1 MTRLPEGWEWE
12 ELGDLAASDPRSI
25 TDGPFGSKLKT
36 SHYTEDGP
44 RVIRLQNIGDGT
56 FHDDRAH
63 ISEEHFTRLRSHA
76 VEPGDVLIASLGKE
90 LPRSCLA
97 PHWLGP
103 AIVKADCIRFRPG
116 PRVDARF
123 ISHML
128 NSQPVRRGVA
138 EIIHGVGRPR
148 LNLREIKAIR
158 LPVPPRDE
166 QQRIVEVIE
175 EQFSRLDA
183 GVESL
188 HGARRDLDLLRASIL
203 QGAVKDASQLGDLVR
218 VDEVASVQLG
228 RQRSPK
234 HHKGPYMRPY
244 LRAANVTWNGVSLED
259 VKEMNFPPED
269 FDRFRLS
276 SGDILLNEAS
286 GSPEEVGKPAIWDG
300 SIPDA
305 CFQNTLLRVLPNN
318 SMDRRFLH
326 IVFYAAAFNGGFA
339 KVSRGVNIMHLGKAG
354 LAAWKVPVPPVDEQV
369 RIVADVERQLSIIEA
384 IAKSIDVSL
393 QRSDSLR
400 QSILSRAFTGRLIA
414 SITST

>member
-1 MTRLPEGWEWE
+1 MTESPEGWT
-12 ELGDLAASDPRSI
+12 LATVGDITEHVSKHRPEDRPNDQFDYVDISSIHAHNIVASKRLVGKDAPSRARQLVKAGDTILS
-25 TDGPFGSKLKT
+25 TVRTYLKNTALVPSHLDGATASTGFS
-36 SHYTEDGP
+36 
-44 RVIRLQNIGDGT
+44 V
-56 FHDDRAH
+56 
-63 ISEEHFTRLRSHA
+63 LRPKA
-76 VEPGDVLIASLGKE
+76 GIVEPRFLFFRVLENKFVNQLSERQTGTSYPAVRDRDVRAMRID
-90 LPRSCLA
+90 LPPSA
-97 PHWLGP
+97 
-103 AIVKADCIRFRPG
+103 
-116 PRVDARF
+116 
-123 ISHML
+123 
-128 NSQPVRRGVA
+128 
-138 EIIHGVGRPR
+138 
-148 LNLREIKAIR
+148 
-158 LPVPPRDE
+158 E
-166 QQRIVEVIE
+166 QQRIVEAIE

-228 RQRSPK
+228 RQRSPA

-393 QRSDSLR
+393 QRSDSLC
-400 QSILSRAFTGRLIA
+400 QSILSRAFAGRLIA